1 MVTKAYYT
9 ERPDSIKYMSLPS
22 ADTADLWM
30 RKNIAEVTDPE
41 TGAKS
46 YEADEAYMR
55 TTATEA
61 EITANFDAWYEK
73 ASAWQPPVPPKK
85 PTQEGRITALEAAVE
100 KLKQG
105 TGTPADVSKIEQAVA
120 ELKAENQTLA
130 NELRAAKIVLGV
142 E

>member
-1 MVTKAYYT
+1 
-9 ERPDSIKYMSLPS
+9 MSLPS

-30 RKNIAEVTDPE
+30 RKNITEVTDPE

-55 TTATEA
+55 TNAAKA
-61 EITANFDAWYEK
+61 EITADFDAWFET
-73 ASAWQPPVPPKK
+73 ASAWEPPVPEKK
-85 PTQEGRITALEAAVE
+85 PDTQEGRITALEAAVE

-120 ELKAENQTLA
+120 ELKAKNQTLA

>member
-1 MVTKAYYT
+1 
-9 ERPDSIKYMSLPS
+9 
-22 ADTADLWM
+22 M
-30 RKNIAEVTDPE
+30 RKNITEVTDPE

-55 TTATEA
+55 TNATKA
-61 EITANFDAWYEK
+61 EITAGFDAWFET
-73 ASAWQPPVPPKK
+73 ASAWEPPVPEKK
-85 PTQEGRITALEAAVE
+85 PDTQEGRITALEAAVE

-120 ELKAENQTLA
+120 ELKAENRTLA